1 MFNEAYL
8 VACTRVLYSIKDLSN
23 ECKVYWSNY
32 VAYAFST
39 LSQSQR
45 LECEI
50 KGATKPF
57 ATAGELND
65 FFNELTQEE
74 QHWLLASLQLL
85 QDYALNRE
93 DWISQRSIT
102 SIIQQVKTELGIS
115 DFSETYQGIK
125 LDYENFTNRKR
136 FTAPGSILLIVADF
150 SLRILFLIIGNS
162 LNFDASNIIAANFYL
177 TIPAL
182 VIGHRISKRDKKFN
196 ETSITKMGFQEG
208 YKLNY
213 KFTTL
218 QYTLIGILFGTSVV
232 ITGLLQSN
240 EPNLLLQLTVV
251 ISILLY
257 YGYLL
262 YYTPIGRFSDHTLLA
277 QLHTKETQE
286 MDSDT
291 NDEAIVLL
299 ETELNSSTGRLE
311 AYVLE
316 STLFGALAFSGFLQI
331 IATDL
336 ISFADLEKFS
346 STVFHA
352 GHGFITANWQEYE
365 KYRVLLNTKVNL
377 FCLVSIETLL
387 CSVLFLAV
395 IASRLRFS
403 DVSDKVRAALNL
415 AKAYNEKE
423 EGIMER
429 EIIDPVHKARLERF
443 NSTIAQNMAE
453 AQKFMHEFAPIVAY
467 MVYFR
472 NAGLLVFLA
481 VLFTSSLFIGGGLG
495 LLFVAIGAA
504 TLVYFNF
511 RSLITFISSLRLT
524 TGIYFARHSWL
535 VLACILGFSVIGFI
549 ARVWFNFGD
558 TGFLF
563 AVTFFLLGLYAFVW
577 IAIVP
582 HPDKNFDEQL
592 EKQSEEKMRRYKL
605 FKIIY
610 GVAIILFAGG
620 LASKTMGWSGSAQV
634 FFVSI
639 MVLVFLNYL
648 LFPYLTRP
656 KWVGI
661 IFSFLNAMILIG
673 VLFRVAHFQGASE
686 MIIIGTGALP
696 LFFIIYFFRRKKV
709 HRILVRIFLVLCIP
723 AVLFGEYILGWNVI
737 HPSIWVRS
745 QMIYEHKTFNLNP
758 IIETYDEVK
767 MIRGIEDRNDTKV
780 FEEGMKSLDTYIK
793 TYGNNLGRT
802 QVYDASLTAL
812 NDFVFDRVLNPKMN
826 DRIYHRKIKI
836 DSSLAIMVFGA
847 AKKVIKID
855 SMLGKYRYID
865 IKIQADLYHT
875 YQQPE
880 KEKAFLE
887 KMLRL
892 EKDEEVQKQVKAR
905 LADLKTKGNQ

>member
-32 VAYAFST
+32 VAYAFSA

-57 ATAGELND
+57 TTQEELSV
-65 FFNELTQEE
+65 FFNERTQEE

-85 QDYALNRE
+85 QDYALKRE
-93 DWISQRSIT
+93 DWISQRSLA
-102 SIIQQVKTELGIS
+102 SIIQQVKTELGNT
-115 DFSETYQGIK
+115 DYSETYQVIM
-125 LDYENFTNRKR
+125 LDYENFVNRKR
-136 FTAPGSILLIVADF
+136 FTAPGSILLIATDF
-150 SLRILFLIIGNS
+150 LLRVLFLIIGNS
-162 LNFDASNIIAANFYL
+162 FSWDASNIIAANFYL
-177 TIPAL
+177 SIPVL
-182 VIGHRISKRDKKFN
+182 LIGHRISKRDKKFN
-196 ETSITKMGFQEG
+196 ETRIANMGFQEG

-218 QYTLIGILFGTSVV
+218 QYTLIGILFATSVV
-232 ITGLLQSN
+232 ITGLLQSD
-240 EPNLLLQLTVV
+240 EPNLLLQLTVAT
-251 ISILLY
+251 SILLY

-262 YYTPIGRFSDHTLLA
+262 YYTPIGRFSDHALLA
-277 QLHTKETQE
+277 QLHTKEDQQ

-352 GHGFITANWQEYE
+352 GHGFVTANWQEYE
-365 KYRVLLNTKVNL
+365 KYSLLLNTKVNL

-423 EGIMER
+423 EGILER

-443 NSTIAQNMAE
+443 NNTIAQNMAQ
-453 AQKFMHEFAPIVAY
+453 ARKFMYEFTPIVAY

-472 NAGLLVFLA
+472 NAGLLVFLT

-511 RSLITFISSLRLT
+511 RWLLTTFASLRLT
-524 TGIYFARHSWL
+524 AGIYFARHSWL
-535 VLACILGFSVIGFI
+535 LLCIIICFSALGFI
-549 ARVWFNFGD
+549 ARVFFSVEGTD
-558 TGFLF
+558 FLF
-563 AVTFFLLGLYAFVW
+563 AITFFLLGLYAFVW

-605 FKIIY
+605 FKISY
-610 GVAIILFAGG
+610 GVAIMLFTSG
-620 LASKTMGWSGSAQV
+620 LASKTMGWSGSSQI
-634 FFVSI
+634 FFVSVMALI
-639 MVLVFLNYL
+639 FLNYF
-648 LFPYLTRP
+648 LFPYLTKPR
-656 KWVGI
+656 WVGF
-661 IFSFLNAMILIG
+661 IFSVLNGMVLTGI
-673 VLFRVAHFQGASE
+673 LFRVAHFAGASE
-686 MIIIGTGALP
+686 MIILGTVALP

-709 HRILVRIFLVLCIP
+709 HSILVRIFLVLCIP
-723 AVLFGEYILGWNVI
+723 AFLFGEYVLGWNVI
-737 HPSIWVRS
+737 HPSIWIRS
-745 QMIYEHKTFNLNP
+745 QMIYEHKTF
-758 IIETYDEVK
+758 
-767 MIRGIEDRNDTKV
+767 
-780 FEEGMKSLDTYIK
+780 
-793 TYGNNLGRT
+793 
-802 QVYDASLTAL
+802 
-812 NDFVFDRVLNPKMN
+812 
-826 DRIYHRKIKI
+826 
-836 DSSLAIMVFGA
+836 
-847 AKKVIKID
+847 
-855 SMLGKYRYID
+855 
-865 IKIQADLYHT
+865 
-875 YQQPE
+875 
-880 KEKAFLE
+880 
-887 KMLRL
+887 
-892 EKDEEVQKQVKAR
+892 
-905 LADLKTKGNQ
+905 DLKPIAS